1 MHSKSTH
8 TFKLI
13 ANDSISLWRDT
24 GYSQDS
30 LLLIIRESP
39 DSTLEIY
46 NIDPTA
52 LLYAVRYYLSNV
64 ETDRI
69 KELDKFMSHVNELK
83 DVLDRKFTPKAVN

>member
-24 GYSQDS
+24 GDS

-46 NIDPTA
+46 NIDPAA

-83 DVLDRKFTPKAVN
+83 DVLDRKFTPEIVDQN

>member
-24 GYSQDS
+24 GDS

-46 NIDPTA
+46 NIDPAA
-52 LLYAVRYYLSNV
+52 LLYAIRHYLSNV
-64 ETDRI
+64 ELDRMHNFKRFI
-69 KELDKFMSHVNELK
+69 SHINELK
-83 DVLDRKFTPKAVN
+83 DILDRKFTPEVVNQN